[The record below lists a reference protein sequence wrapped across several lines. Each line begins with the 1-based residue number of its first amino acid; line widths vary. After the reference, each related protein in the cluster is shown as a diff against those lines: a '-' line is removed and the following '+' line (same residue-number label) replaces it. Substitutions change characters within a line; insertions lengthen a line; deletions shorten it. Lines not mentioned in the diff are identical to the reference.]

1 MIARMFVFDCWC
13 VLGNVAVIFL
23 HKAREREP
31 RAIKTYPLI
40 PYMAPHH
47 RNYVGSLQD
56 SELEIVLLLF
66 DKLKLKKKKLK
77 IRLYFTFTLLIL
89 FGADKVFL

>member
-1 MIARMFVFDCWC
+1 MFLIVRVCVFKCWC

-23 HKAREREP
+23 HKAREREL

-47 RNYVGSLQD
+47 RYYVGSLQD

-66 DKLKLKKKKLK
+66 DKLKKEKK
-77 IRLYFTFTLLIL
+77 I
-89 FGADKVFL
+89 VE

>member
-1 MIARMFVFDCWC
+1 MCLIVRVCVFKCWC

-23 HKAREREP
+23 HKAREREL

-47 RNYVGSLQD
+47 RYYVGSLQD
-56 SELEIVLLLF
+56 SELEVVLLLF
-66 DKLKLKKKKLK
+66 DKIKLKKN
-77 IRLYFTFTLLIL
+77 
-89 FGADKVFL
+89 